1 MAFEQKNDTGA
12 LFRKN
17 DREKDTDPTH
27 SGSAKIDGIDYYIS
41 AWVNESKTGLKYFS
55 LKFTKKEQWRPT
67 PTSGAD
73 SFDDDVP
80 F

>member
-12 LFRKN
+12 LFRN
-17 DREKDTDPTH
+17 NNREKDTDPTH

-55 LKFTKKEQWRPT
+55 LKFNKKEQRSSPI
-67 PTSGAD
+67 PSAD
-73 SFDDDVP
+73 SFDDDIS